1 MTDFNDPD
9 EFSDLDDEDAF
20 MPFNCECEVEH
31 DEEELASN
39 VCKACGKEIS

>member
-1 MTDFNDPD
+1 MWLSDTDGDFVFAPY
-9 EFSDLDDEDAF
+9 
-20 MPFNCECEVEH
+20 CECEVEY